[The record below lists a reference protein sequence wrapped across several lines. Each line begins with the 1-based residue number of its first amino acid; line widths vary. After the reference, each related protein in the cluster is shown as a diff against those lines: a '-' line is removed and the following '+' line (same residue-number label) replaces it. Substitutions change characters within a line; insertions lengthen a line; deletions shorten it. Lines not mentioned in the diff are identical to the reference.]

1 MILWRGRQQ
10 TPPKRRLPFTNRYSV
25 IFHNTWIF
33 KKSTM
38 ETSDGVVVFSCT
50 FQYSTISLYSTLSL
64 SNGEGH
70 RVSLTFL
77 LRSEIETFCEPLFS
91 VRHNKSAN
99 RKDFNK
105 SSLSTSHRSVQNH
118 LSLCGLPVCVGVI
131 TCNFA
136 YYFCTGVTFGISH

>member
-10 TPPKRRLPFTNRYSV
+10 TPPKRLLPFTNRYSI

-38 ETSDGVVVFSCT
+38 ETSNVVVVFSCT
-50 FQYSTISLYSTLSL
+50 FQYSTLSL
-64 SNGEGH
+64 SIGEGH
-70 RVSLTFL
+70 SVSLTFL
-77 LRSEIETFCEPLFS
+77 LRSEIETFCKLLFS
-91 VRHNKSAN
+91 VRHKSAN

-105 SSLSTSHRSVQNH
+105 SSFRTSQRSVQNH
-118 LSLCGLPVCVGVI
+118 LSLCVLPICVGVI

-136 YYFCTGVTFGISH
+136 YYFARV